1 MIRYLVYMKKKTVS
15 NFVVLEGCDG
25 SGTTT
30 QMEFLRKQPA
40 FGENSS
46 PFPPLYN
53 TFEPTDGPVGKL
65 IRSVLRGEIT
75 LLPETLAR
83 LFAGDRHEHLYGR
96 EGIDRRCRRGEL
108 VVCDRYVLSSL
119 VYQGISCGEELP
131 RSLNDSFPLPEL
143 TLFFDLD
150 PELALKRLEGRR
162 IKEIYENLDF
172 QVQVREGY
180 HRALDRYRDQGGR
193 VEIIDA
199 SGKPGEVAE
208 AVWRLIQKLPI
219 MEERKGGT

>member
-1 MIRYLVYMKKKTVS
+1 MIKYVTYMKKQTVS

-30 QMEFLRKQPA
+30 QMEFLRKRPE
-40 FGENSS
+40 FGENIS

-53 TFEPTDGPVGKL
+53 TFEPTGGPVGKL
-65 IRSVLRGEIT
+65 IRSVLREEIT
-75 LLPETLAR
+75 LMPETLAR
-83 LFAGDRHEHLYGR
+83 LFAGDRYEHLYGP
-96 EGIDRRCRRGEL
+96 EGIDLRCRRGEL
-108 VVCDRYVLSSL
+108 VICDRYVLSSL

-131 RSLNDSFPLPEL
+131 RSLNDSFPFPEL

-150 PELALKRLEGRR
+150 PEQAQKRLEDRQIR
-162 IKEIYENLDF
+162 EIYETPGF

-199 SGKPGEVAE
+199 SGTPGEVAG

-219 MEERKGGT
+219 MEGRRDST

>member
-1 MIRYLVYMKKKTVS
+1 MKREILR
-15 NFVVLEGCDG
+15 NFVVFEGGDG

-30 QMEFLRKQPA
+30 QLGLLRERFDSGKDAALPL
-40 FGENSS
+40 
-46 PFPPLYN
+46 LYN

-65 IRSVLRGEIT
+65 IRSVLRGKAT

-83 LFAGDRHEHLYGR
+83 LFAGDRYEHLHTP
-96 EGIDRRCRRGEL
+96 EGIGRRCGRGEL

-131 RSLNDSFPLPEL
+131 RSLNDSFPFPEL

-150 PELALKRLEGRR
+150 PELAQKRLEDRR
-162 IKEIYENLDF
+162 VKEMYENLDF
-172 QVQVREGY
+172 QVQVRERY
-180 HRALDRYRDQGGR
+180 HRVLDWYRNQEGR

-199 SGKPGEVAE
+199 SREPGEVAGM
-208 AVWRLIQKLPI
+208 VWGLIQKLPI
-219 MEERKGGT
+219 MEGRKGGT